1 MAEFWDL
8 TPRET
13 WITIEAAGWRAER
26 DARRDVALAWHVAAL
41 ARTKIL
47 PSLRQLL
54 HPPKARKLEGE
65 ELERRRAEHAGMVAA
80 LDPALLRGQR
90 SRSRMGEPAN
100 KREGE
105 QARRRA
111 ETVREG

>member
-13 WITIEAAGWRAER
+13 WITIEAAGWRAEQA
-26 DARRDVALAWHVAAL
+26 ARRDVALAWHVAAL
-41 ARTKIL
+41 SRTKTL

-65 ELERRRAEHAGMVAA
+65 ELERRRAEHRRMVAA

-90 SRSRMGEPAN
+90 SKRRMGESAN

-105 QARRRA
+105 QAKRKTEA
-111 ETVREG
+111 V